1 MKRLILAAA
10 ILGMLSIAAP
20 SAAQQKLGDVA
31 GSIKIKRPEGEAVV
45 IDGEDIGQTSS
56 RSAGSSDADLLTE
69 VLADALET
77 ARGLSTMLADAPT
90 ISPVVYSGDWQNSL
104 GDFGRRLESVD
115 RELQALPDAGPYEAA
130 YQKAVA
136 GLAEVREG
144 FEKVLATVN
153 ARRLV
158 TSPTKRQI
166 SDGADTIDEAMADIR
181 AVGRSQAA
189 TAAPPGI
196 DPVAAA
202 ASIRKV
208 CSRQGV
214 EGSQTYRECVDIQD
228 AAKNALVARTAPS
241 VGLDTETFNKIR
253 NGCLYEWPDN
263 YYNRDACEVRR
274 SAAKAGS

>member
-1 MKRLILAAA
+1 MKRLIIVAA
-10 ILGMLSIAAP
+10 ILGMLSIAGP

-31 GSIKIKRPEGEAVV
+31 GSIKINRPDGEAVV
-45 IDGEDIGQTSS
+45 IDGSDIGQSSS
-56 RSAGSSDADLLTE
+56 RSAGLSGPDLLSE
-69 VLADALET
+69 VFADALAT
-77 ARGLSTMLADAPT
+77 ARELSTMLADAPT
-90 ISPVVYSGDWQNSL
+90 ISPVVYPGDWQTRL
-104 GDFGRRLESVD
+104 GDIGSRLESVD
-115 RELQALPDAGPYEAA
+115 RELQALPDAGAYEAA

-136 GLAEVREG
+136 GLAEVRQGLAE
-144 FEKVLATVN
+144 VVATVN

-158 TSPTKRQI
+158 TSPTKRQV
-166 SDGADTIDEAMADIR
+166 SGGADAIDEAMSEVR

-208 CSRQGV
+208 CSRQGA
-214 EGSQTYRECVDIQD
+214 EGSQAYRECVDLQD
-228 AAKNALVARTAPS
+228 AAKDALVARTAPA

-274 SAAKAGS
+274 SAAKAGG